1 MRDYI
6 IYFFIYA
13 FIGWV
18 VEVSYHAV
26 TKGKFINRGFLAGP
40 YCPIYGFGAI
50 AVIYLLTDIA
60 AKEQVGLVPWLN
72 VNSDSNR
79 IRGRL
84 LA

>member
-1 MRDYI
+1 MRDYL

-50 AVIYLLTDIA
+50 SVI
-60 AKEQVGLVPWLN
+60 
-72 VNSDSNR
+72 
-79 IRGRL
+79 
-84 LA
+84 